1 MGHKTMAMTLR
12 YSHLSRGCENTAQM
26 AWSQG
31 CVDTCARVF
40 ISEASD
46 AEFAKG
52 DSKYDA
58 CAKKCFP
65 GPEDPF
71 DGLLH

>member
-1 MGHKTMAMTLR
+1 MACHRGRIILLALVLT
-12 YSHLSRGCENTAQM
+12 GCENTEQM